1 MLALKILTGVIAVAV
16 IGITYFY
23 CDAQKDGACPKS
35 LLLKMIGATGYMAV
49 GILCIV
55 ITGDFSEFDKAMLLA
70 LIFSWFGDLFLHLW
84 FHKICTVLGFLSFLT
99 SHICFIRAYLIGTA
113 SLTVSIPE
121 KAFYEFYSI
130 PEIVAVVIFV
140 ALFIFC
146 MIKSKMNL
154 KGLMKLPI
162 IIYGIVIM
170 TMLCKASILGIEGL
184 KAGISP
190 LFTACAIAGAILF
203 VMSDFSISF
212 LMFDKK
218 NKKNFK
224 LKLFN
229 MYTYFAAE
237 ILLASLVF
245 FI

>member
-1 MLALKILTGVIAVAV
+1 MR
-16 IGITYFY
+16 
-23 CDAQKDGACPKS
+23 
-35 LLLKMIGATGYMAV
+35 
-49 GILCIV
+49 
-55 ITGDFSEFDKAMLLA
+55 
-70 LIFSWFGDLFLHLW
+70 
-84 FHKICTVLGFLSFLT
+84 TVYVF
-99 SHICFIRAYLIGTA
+99 
-113 SLTVSIPE
+113 PE
-121 KAFYEFYSI
+121 KPFYNVG
-130 PEIVAVVIFV
+130 EIIAIVLFV

-170 TMLCKASILGIEGL
+170 TMLCKASVLGIEAV
-184 KAGISP
+184 KAGITP
-190 LFTACAIAGAILF
+190 LCAVCAIAGAVCF
-203 VMSDFSISF
+203 VLSDFSISF

-218 NKKNFK
+218 QKKNFG

-237 ILLASLVF
+237 ILLAALIY